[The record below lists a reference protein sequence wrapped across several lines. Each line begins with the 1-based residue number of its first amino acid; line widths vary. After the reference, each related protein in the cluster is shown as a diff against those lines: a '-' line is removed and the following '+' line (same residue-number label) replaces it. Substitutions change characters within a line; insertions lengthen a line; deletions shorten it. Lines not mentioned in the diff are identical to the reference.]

1 MGILH
6 SFALELEAFTDILRL
21 PDVRATCPSSC
32 PCCGNPTY
40 PPGGTLGVIGHGT
53 YRRQVIGLGLGRSLL
68 IFVRRYLC
76 KACRR
81 TFAVLPDD
89 LLIGRWYAA
98 AAILRVLIGH
108 LIFGTSAAVLSAEH
122 GPGTTQQGWRTPAR
136 WARQLCAS
144 LWAHRAGAV
153 GYRRDVARSEVLQ
166 RLIALVGA
174 HARSPAAEL
183 DVAARALGFGAPT
196 G

>member
-53 YRRQVIGLGLGRSLL
+53 YRRQVIGVGLGRSLL

-89 LLIGRWYAA
+89 LLASHDALLDARIDALVDPVGAGEAADSLLQFWVDHRWEVAT
-98 AAILRVLIGH
+98 LLDH
-108 LIFGTSAAVLSAEH
+108 D
-122 GPGTTQQGWRTPAR
+122 GTTSRSFYRGAFVDRLPPECHQ
-136 WARQLCAS
+136 
-144 LWAHRAGAV
+144 HRV
-153 GYRRDVARSEVLQ
+153 GRY
-166 RLIALVGA
+166 VGA
-174 HARSPAAEL
+174 A
-183 DVAARALGFGAPT
+183 
-196 G
+196 